1 MAKNLVIVESPA
13 KAKTIEKFLGRDF
26 EVRASMGHIIDLPKK
41 GLGVDTRHDFEPQYV
56 VIEKKEHLLKELKD
70 ASKHAETVYL
80 APDPDREGE
89 FIAWSLKKM
98 LGLRKPRRAV
108 FNEITRRAVQDAI
121 AHTRDIDE
129 NLFNAQQGRRVL
141 DRLVG
146 YKISPLLW
154 RRVQSGT
161 SAGRVQSVAVRLI
174 CTREDE
180 IRAFVPEEYWSI
192 EATLSKRQQQQQTF
206 VAQLVGRQNA
216 PEAAADLD
224 TADDAEEIGKNGKN
238 GSAEGAKSGKN
249 GKPKFRIASEAEAKA
264 LLRELEGATYTVLR
278 VEQKDVRRLPF
289 LPYTTS
295 TLQQDASV
303 RLRFKPKRTM
313 SLAQGLYEG
322 IELGDAGHQGL
333 ITYMRTDSTRVSA
346 EAQAAVKQYVE
357 QRFAKEY
364 VGDLRAAKAKANVQ
378 DAHEA
383 IRPTDVTLTPEQVKP
398 YLSAEQHKLYQLIWR
413 RFVAAFMAPAVFDTV
428 RADIGAAALLFRATG
443 STLKFPGFYAV
454 WPREDDGDTL
464 PALAPRELLDL
475 HKLDPQ
481 QHFTQ
486 PPARYTEASLIK
498 ELEERGIGRP
508 STYVPI
514 VSTIQDRGYVEQ
526 QDRRFVPTWLGE
538 TVNDLMIKHFPDIV
552 DVNFT
557 ADMERRLDAVEGGE
571 KEWTAFLKD
580 FYAALRDQLNK
591 AEAEM
596 DRVQKPVEEANE
608 ACPQCG
614 KPLLIRNGRFGR
626 FISCSGYP
634 ECDFKKPFFVK
645 TGALCP
651 QCGGDLVERRSR
663 KSAKIFYGC
672 ANYPTCSFAVW
683 DRPLAQPCPECGG
696 LLTLANGRTDAAC
709 YQCGAVVRGA
719 QEGTPEVVGHRQ
731 PEADRPATARR
742 AARARSASAEREAA
756 GANGARP
763 YATRVRATRPAP
775 TRARKTAT
783 TARTAAAKKT
793 TTTRKPAKSAT
804 AARRGATPRTGGAHR
819 GAATGGAEAPA
830 M

>member
-13 KAKTIEKFLGRDF
+13 KAKTIEKFLGKDF
-26 EVRASMGHIIDLPKK
+26 EVRASMGHVIDLPKK

-56 VIEKKEHLLKELKD
+56 VIEKKDHLLKELKD
-70 ASKHAETVYL
+70 ASKSAEAVYL

-98 LGLRKPRRAV
+98 LGLKKPRRAV
-108 FNEITRRAVQDAI
+108 FNEITKRAVQDAI

-129 NLFNAQQGRRVL
+129 NLFNAQQARRVL

-174 CTREDE
+174 CQREAE
-180 IRAFVPEEYWSI
+180 IRAFIPEEYWSL
-192 EATLSKRQQQQQTF
+192 EATLSKRQQRQTF
-206 VAQLVGRQNA
+206 VAQLVGRQGTPESA
-216 PEAAADLD
+216 PDLDAAEEAAALASNG
-224 TADDAEEIGKNGKN
+224 TAEAAAGAKNGR
-238 GSAEGAKSGKN
+238 N
-249 GKPKFRIASEAEAKA
+249 GKPRFRIASEAEAKA
-264 LLRELEGATYTVLR
+264 LLRELEGASYVVLR
-278 VEQKDVRRLPF
+278 VEQKDVRRQPF

-313 SLAQGLYEG
+313 SLAQQLYEG

-346 EAQAAVKQYVE
+346 EAQVAVKQHVE
-357 QRFAKEY
+357 QQFGREY

-383 IRPTDVTLTPEQVKP
+383 IRPTDVAFTPDMVKP
-398 YLSAEQHKLYQLIWR
+398 YLSADQHRLYQLIWR

-428 RADIGAAALLFRATG
+428 RADIGAAALLFRANG
-443 STLKFPGFYAV
+443 STLRFPGFYAV
-454 WPREDDGDTL
+454 WPREEDGATL
-464 PALAPRELLDL
+464 PALAADDPLDL
-475 HKLDPQ
+475 HKLDPE

-486 PPARYTEASLIK
+486 PPARFTEASLIK

-514 VSTIQDRGYVEQ
+514 VSTVQDRGYVEQ

-538 TVNDLMIKHFPDIV
+538 TVNDLLIKHFPEIV

-571 KEWTAFLKD
+571 REWTAFLKD
-580 FYAALRDQLNK
+580 FYAALRDQLK
-591 AEAEM
+591 LAEAEM

-626 FISCSGYP
+626 FISCSGFP
-634 ECDFKKPFFVK
+634 DCDFKKPFTIK
-645 TGALCP
+645 TGAVCP
-651 QCGGDLVERRSR
+651 KCGGDLVERKSR
-663 KSAKIFYGC
+663 KSAKLFYGC
-672 ANYPTCSFAVW
+672 ANYPTCDFAVW
-683 DRPLAQPCPECGG
+683 DRPLAEPCPECGG

-709 YQCGAVVRGA
+709 YACGAVVRGA
-719 QEGTPEVVGHRQ
+719 QEGSPEVIGHRP
-731 PEADRPATARR
+731 PEAERAVARR
-742 AARARSASAEREAA
+742 AAYASRNGAHAAEGGATGTSRLRAARAARATSKKPARSGGTARR
-756 GANGARP
+756 ANGARP
-763 YATRVRATRPAP
+763 AATRAKRPATR
-775 TRARKTAT
+775 TR
-783 TARTAAAKKT
+783 
-793 TTTRKPAKSAT
+793 
-804 AARRGATPRTGGAHR
+804 
-819 GAATGGAEAPA
+819 EAPA
-830 M
+830 S